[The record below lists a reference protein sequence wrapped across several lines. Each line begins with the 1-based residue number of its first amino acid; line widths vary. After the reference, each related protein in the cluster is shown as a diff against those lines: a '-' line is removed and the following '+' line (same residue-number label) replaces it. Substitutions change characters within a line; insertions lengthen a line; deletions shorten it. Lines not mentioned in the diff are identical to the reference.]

1 MAAIFLKLSDE
12 LAEESARYAGEL
24 KLSRSEY
31 IRRAV
36 EEKNRKTQARLR
48 ARRLAEASRKVRK
61 ESMRIN
67 AEFSGIER
75 DPDA

>member
-1 MAAIFLKLSDE
+1 MAAIFLKLPDE

-24 KLSRSEY
+24 ELSRSEY

-36 EEKNRKTQARLR
+36 EEKNRKTRSRLR

-61 ESMRIN
+61 ESMRVN
-67 AEFSGIER
+67 AEFSAIER